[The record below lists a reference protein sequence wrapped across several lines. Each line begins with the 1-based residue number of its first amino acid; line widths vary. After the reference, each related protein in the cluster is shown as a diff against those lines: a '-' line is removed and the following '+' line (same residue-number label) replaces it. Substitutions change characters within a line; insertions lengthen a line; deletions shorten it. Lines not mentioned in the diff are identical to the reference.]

1 MIDRRRLIA
10 SGTAASF
17 IAALVGAPVAR
28 ARAAVPSP
36 APADPP
42 AGLPATPAGWDE
54 YLSSDR
60 IAALRL
66 VLFDERFAAACRFG
80 EAMRRRGLPVRAIRG
95 DVTDVWYSRLHPLW
109 RREPAVIAGLTPYA
123 AMFCLERLAWDH
135 GLRMTRL
142 GARTAPIGAPSVHE
156 QHEQHEQPG
165 VELHSWII
173 LPKGSAA

>member
-10 SGTAASF
+10 SGTAASL
-17 IAALVGAPVAR
+17 IAALVSAPLAR
-28 ARAAVPSP
+28 ARAAVLGP
-36 APADPP
+36 APAGPP
-42 AGLPATPAGWDE
+42 AGPPATPDGWDE

-80 EAMRRRGLPVRAIRG
+80 KAMRRRGLPVRAIRS
-95 DVTDVWYSRLHPLW
+95 DVTDVWYSRLYPLW
-109 RREPAVIAGLTPYA
+109 KREPAAIAGLTAYA

-142 GARTAPIGAPSVHE
+142 GAPTTQVGALAAHE
-156 QHEQHEQPG
+156 RPEQPG
-165 VELHSWII
+165 AVELHSWII
-173 LPKGSAA
+173 LPKGSEA